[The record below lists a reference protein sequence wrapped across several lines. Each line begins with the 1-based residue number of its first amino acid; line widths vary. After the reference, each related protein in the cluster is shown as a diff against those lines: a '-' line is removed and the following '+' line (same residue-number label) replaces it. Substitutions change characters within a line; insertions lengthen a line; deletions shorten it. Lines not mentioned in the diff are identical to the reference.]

1 MDSEN
6 VISGKKL
13 PIKCKSQQEQ
23 WGKEYWHENC
33 KKEWGDSYKD
43 VVVAFL
49 YLG

>member
-23 WGKEYWHENC
+23 WGKEYWHEKC
-33 KKEWGDSYKD
+33 KKNEVIATKM
-43 VVVAFL
+43 F
-49 YLG
+49 